1 MKKFRIAPEVKAQ
14 IINRIKNEG
23 VSVAQAAKDAGVS
36 DASVYTWLGK
46 KVEGS
51 PTALEVAKLRR
62 ENNMLLQ
69 LVGEITLKLSESQ
82 KKK

>member
-1 MKKFRIAPEVKAQ
+1 MKKFRTAPEVRAQ
-14 IINRIKNEG
+14 IINRIKNDG

-51 PTALEVAKLRR
+51 PSVLEMAKLKK
-62 ENNMLLQ
+62 EIAMLYQ
-69 LVGEITLKLSESQ
+69 LVGELTMKLSESQ

>member
-14 IINRIKNEG
+14 IINRIKNDG

-51 PTALEVAKLRR
+51 PSVLEMAKQKK
-62 ENNMLLQ
+62 EIAMLYQ
-69 LVGEITLKLSESQ
+69 LVGELTMKLSESQ

>member
-14 IINRIKNEG
+14 IINRIKNDG

-36 DASVYTWLGK
+36 DASIYTWLGK
-46 KVEGS
+46 KVEGGPS
-51 PTALEVAKLRR
+51 VLEVAKLKK
-62 ENNMLLQ
+62 ENAQLLQ
-69 LVGEITLKLSESQ
+69 LVGEITLKLSASQ

>member
-14 IINRIKNEG
+14 IINRIKNDG
-23 VSVAQAAKDAGVS
+23 ISVAQAAKDAGVS
-36 DASVYTWLGK
+36 DASVHTWLGN

-51 PTALEVAKLRR
+51 PSVLEMEKLKKEVA
-62 ENNMLLQ
+62 MLYQ
-69 LVGEITLKLSESQ
+69 LVGEMTLKLSESQ

>member
-14 IINRIKNEG
+14 IISRIKNDG

-36 DASVYTWLGK
+36 DAAIYAWLGK
-46 KVEGS
+46 KVEGGPS
-51 PTALEVAKLRR
+51 VLEIAKLRK
-62 ENNMLLQ
+62 ENAQLLQ

>member
-1 MKKFRIAPEVKAQ
+1 MKKYRIAPEVKAQ
-14 IINRIKNEG
+14 IISRIKNDG
-23 VSVAQAAKDAGVS
+23 VSVAEAAKDAGVS

-46 KVEGS
+46 KVEGT